1 MIATILAYPILFL
14 FIGVIGW
21 AVLKNLNKPL
31 E

>member
-14 FIGVIGW
+14 FIGALVF
-21 AVLKNLNKPL
+21 AATRNNKPP